1 MPERIK
7 KCLIGAIY
15 KDEISELNE
24 LGIETIPVSG
34 TNDLDEEIRYHADI
48 LAFNPYNGDFIIAE
62 GTQKGIEA
70 DLTGFNVIL
79 EKSIASPYPRDI
91 RLNAVLLGSK
101 IICNSE
107 YVSDNIK
114 GSLKSAEILHTNQGY
129 TKCNICIVTDNAVI
143 TEDSNIASLLNNSQI
158 EVLKISPGY
167 VKLSSKHHGFVGG
180 ASAKISDNEIY
191 FSGDLSKHPD
201 YKRII
206 MFLDKYNFKPVF
218 NSNRPLNDFGGLVV
232 LSDRN
237 F

>member
-15 KDEISELNE
+15 KDEIFELNE

-34 TNDLDEEIRYHADI
+34 SNDLDKEIRYHADI
-48 LAFNPYNGDFIIAE
+48 LAFNPYNGDFIIAD

-70 DLTGFNVIL
+70 HLMGFNVIL
-79 EKSIASPYPRDI
+79 EKTIASPYPHDI
-91 RLNAVLLGSK
+91 RLNAALLGNK
-101 IICNSE
+101 IICNTK
-107 YVSDNIK
+107 YISDNIK
-114 GSLKSAEILHTNQGY
+114 CSLKSIETLHTNQGY
-129 TKCNICIVTDNAVI
+129 AKCNMCIASDNAVI
-143 TEDSNIASLLNNSQI
+143 TEDSNIASLLKKSQI
-158 EVLKISPGY
+158 DVLEISPGHI
-167 VKLSSKHHGFVGG
+167 KLSREHSGFIGG

-206 MFLDKYNFKPVF
+206 LFLDKYNLKPVF
-218 NSNRPLNDFGGLVV
+218 NSNRPLNDFGGVVV